1 MVVSN
6 HFELGQVTSTQ
17 LHDHACLHVRPVWTS
32 L

>member
-6 HFELGQVTSTQ
+6 NFELGQVTSTQ
-17 LHDHACLHVRPVWTS
+17 LHDHACLHGRPVWTS